1 MKYSILMQHGVVLLP
16 CPERVRSARNAEE
29 STSCTLS
36 TKIEPDSRGS
46 SPGMTAEG
54 VLQAVENAAG
64 IFRSHRN
71 RVRKISSEAS
81 VYFISLS
88 GPTKFSG
95 TPAVFGTIGASI
107 GAGGTVGSAGK

>member
-54 VLQAVENAAG
+54 VLQAAENAAG

-71 RVRKISSEAS
+71 RVRKISSEVS

-95 TPAVFGTIGASI
+95 TPAGFAPPGPATAQ
-107 GAGGTVGSAGK
+107 AGPP